1 MESPSPV
8 PSPCRKERIEDLFL
22 HLGWNAGAIV
32 TDRYFNPVAEAPRPG
47 GKRGLV
53 VAAIGFRPAF
63 GRCVEAIRNQIEQN
77 PCDVLREDIDLSGSR
92 VKGRNS

>member
-1 MESPSPV
+1 V
-8 PSPCRKERIEDLFL
+8 PSPAGLVVKNGLKIFSFTSGGMPVPLSRI
-22 HLGWNAGAIV
+22 
-32 TDRYFNPVAEAPRPG
+32 RYFNPVAEAPRPG
-47 GKRGLV
+47 GKRRLV